1 MKILAIDT
9 STMMSS
15 ITIMEDN
22 RIIGDFSISQE
33 ETHSEMLVPLVKR
46 MLEDLKINLSE
57 IDVYAVAKG
66 PGSFTGLRIGVA
78 SIKAMAQVFDK
89 PIIGISTL
97 EAMAFSILNDNKI
110 LSIIDARGKRY
121 FTGLY
126 QYVNGKLVCYFED
139 IIQENKLMQIV
150 EENEKITIVGE
161 AIGKLPDILKNSEK
175 VVLAPASLNN
185 AIGRNLCVIAK
196 QRFKS
201 GEIESYFDIAPNYLR
216 KSQAEVNL
224 INK

>member
-46 MLEDLKINLSE
+46 MLQDLKINLSE

-126 QYVNGKLVCYFED
+126 QYINGKLVCDFED
-139 IIQENKLMQIV
+139 IILENKLVEIV

-161 AIGKLPDILKNSEK
+161 AIEKLPQSIKKSDK
-175 VVLAPASLNN
+175 VILAPASLNN
-185 AIGRNLCVIAK
+185 AIGKNLCVMAK
-196 QRFKS
+196 QKFES
-201 GEIESYFDIAPNYLR
+201 GETESYFDIAPNYLR

-224 INK
+224 MNK

>member
-46 MLEDLKINLSE
+46 MLQDLKINLSE

-66 PGSFTGLRIGVA
+66 PGSFTGLRIGGA

-121 FTGLY
+121 FAGLY
-126 QYVNGKLVCYFED
+126 QYINGKLVCDFED
-139 IIQENKLMQIV
+139 IILEKKLVEIV

-161 AIGKLPDILKNSEK
+161 SIEKLPQSIKKSDK
-175 VVLAPASLNN
+175 VILAPASLNN
-185 AIGRNLCVIAK
+185 AIGRNLCVMAK
-196 QRFKS
+196 QKFEA
-201 GEIESYFDIAPNYLR
+201 GETESYFDIAPNYLR

-224 INK
+224 MNK

>member
-22 RIIGDFSISQE
+22 RIIGDFSISQQ

-46 MLEDLKINLSE
+46 MLQDLKINLSE

-126 QYVNGKLVCYFED
+126 QYINGKLVCDFED
-139 IIQENKLMQIV
+139 IILENKLVEIV

-161 AIGKLPDILKNSEK
+161 AIEKLPQSIKKSDK
-175 VVLAPASLNN
+175 VILAPASLNN
-185 AIGRNLCVIAK
+185 AIGKNLCVMAK
-196 QRFKS
+196 QKFES
-201 GEIESYFDIAPNYLR
+201 GETESYFDIAPNYLR

-224 INK
+224 MNK

>member
-46 MLEDLKINLSE
+46 MLQDLKINLSE

-97 EAMAFSILNDNKI
+97 KAMAFSILNDNKI

-121 FTGLY
+121 FAGLY
-126 QYVNGKLVCYFED
+126 QYINGKLVCDFED
-139 IIQENKLMQIV
+139 IILENKLVEIV
-150 EENEKITIVGE
+150 EEDEKITIVGE
-161 AIGKLPDILKNSEK
+161 AIEKLPESIKNSNK
-175 VVLAPASLNN
+175 VILAPASLNN
-185 AIGRNLCVIAK
+185 AIGRNLCVMAK
-196 QRFKS
+196 QKFEA
-201 GEIESYFDIAPNYLR
+201 GETESYFDIAPNYLR

-224 INK
+224 MNK